1 MKRSAAAPSNDTTQ
15 PKQKRAR
22 LIRPIVAPVTPI
34 QSAETNYDIDVLGD
48 EFDVFPRRSV
58 AEAGAPTPLA
68 PAPSF
73 DFDEVSA
80 SGIFTTRTDI
90 LLDED
95 GLPTIGTQEVVPVLP
110 NVVAD
115 DDDFHEP
122 EEPSISE
129 DEPKSIYV
137 EINGQKIDLLK
148 EIGVHYTQQDIEKI
162 EEDMLAIEEIMT
174 LNNDDMM
181 THFFSRQMVDTI
193 FMQKV
198 AAVTNVVFLFF
209 TEQSSPEDVINLKN
223 KLKELVEATKVEQR
237 HVLFY
242 IIAISA
248 NVAFPTGINL
258 DINPQLLDIRNPNFI
273 YFAFITSI
281 PIKNFIYTMIA
292 NAFLERI
299 NLNEESKIA
308 VSIEDIQRVSN
319 FSFPLRYIDDFTK
332 WFQTYLNIFHPGKK
346 IDILY
351 TAAAAPG
358 NFFILFLLNKLTK
371 KNQTAIKQGIGKPYQ
386 RHNFNSNSFSTT

>member
-1 MKRSAAAPSNDTTQ
+1 
-15 PKQKRAR
+15 
-22 LIRPIVAPVTPI
+22 
-34 QSAETNYDIDVLGD
+34 
-48 EFDVFPRRSV
+48 
-58 AEAGAPTPLA
+58 
-68 PAPSF
+68 
-73 DFDEVSA
+73 
-80 SGIFTTRTDI
+80 
-90 LLDED
+90 
-95 GLPTIGTQEVVPVLP
+95 
-110 NVVAD
+110 
-115 DDDFHEP
+115 
-122 EEPSISE
+122 
-129 DEPKSIYV
+129 
-137 EINGQKIDLLK
+137 
-148 EIGVHYTQQDIEKI
+148 
-162 EEDMLAIEEIMT
+162 
-174 LNNDDMM
+174 
-181 THFFSRQMVDTI
+181 
-193 FMQKV
+193 
-198 AAVTNVVFLFF
+198 VTNVVFLFF

-351 TAAAAPG
+351 TAAVAPG